1 MTQSPVEVEAAL
13 VELRA
18 ALFQRLASV
27 QHERQAPHS
36 QQWEDQSQERE
47 DDETLDAMAQ
57 EIRHDITV
65 VGHALQRLIDGHYGV
80 CEGCGAD
87 IDQRRMEAIPFATRC
102 ISCAVAQEQD
112 G

>member
-1 MTQSPVEVEAAL
+1 MTVNPTEVETAL

-27 QHERQAPHS
+27 QHERKAPHS

-47 DDETLDAMAQ
+47 DDETLDAMVE
-57 EIRHDITV
+57 EIRHDIAV

-80 CEGCGAD
+80 CEGCGEA
-87 IDQRRMEAIPFATRC
+87 IDERRMEVIPFATRC
-102 ISCAVAQEQD
+102 IRCAVAQENAQ
-112 G
+112 